1 MAFIQRPDQQQLK
14 EHLAEYLV
22 KTGMRS
28 ERNDHKTIET
38 WFSRLRLFYG
48 MPFNYIVP
56 DERML
61 PTESLR
67 FFQVDN
73 NWMDALI
80 DGAFSIGSSKPLSS
94 NTQLTAHIAALR
106 ESAKQKMGTIRANI
120 LSKATGPA
128 AEKAKKYIQEYHAL
142 ESDNLSGFILRSM
155 VITGWPGIQVHG
167 FSDAAA
173 TKPVPILR
181 MEKLSST
188 LLFVIFE
195 GMVQSVIFEEPSEG
209 VHFGVTPDTNPIT
222 TELRYAQTGAGV
234 TSGQVITDQEAYPV
248 PMRSTS
254 TLNVLRANTFAQQLI
269 NQPTVWPPGTTAPY
283 PAFTAAQFALEMVQ
297 GVQSVQ
303 FTCSATPKAISNES

>member
-1 MAFIQRPDQQQLK
+1 MAFIKRPDQQQIK
-14 EHLAEYLV
+14 EHLAEYLL
-22 KTGMRS
+22 KTEMHS
-28 ERNDHKTIET
+28 ERDDHKTIET

-73 NWMDALI
+73 NWMDVLI
-80 DGAFSIGSSKPLSS
+80 DGAFSIGSSKPMSS
-94 NTQLTAHIAALR
+94 NSQLAAHIAAFR
-106 ESAKQKMGTIRANI
+106 ESAKQKMSSIRATI

-128 AEKAKKYIQEYHAL
+128 AEKAKKYLEEYRTS
-142 ESDNLSGFILRSM
+142 ESNNLSGFFLRSM

-173 TKPVPILR
+173 QNSIRILR
-181 MEKLSST
+181 MEKLSSS

-195 GMVQSVIFEEPSEG
+195 GVVQSVIFEEPSEG
-209 VHFGVTPDTNPIT
+209 VHFGVTPDTIPPT
-222 TELRYAQTGAGV
+222 TELRYAQTGDGV
-234 TSGQVITDQEAYPV
+234 TSGTVITGEENYPV
-248 PMRSTS
+248 PMRGTS

-269 NQPTVWPPGTTAPY
+269 NQPTVWPPNTPPPY
-283 PAFTAAQFALEMVQ
+283 PAFTAAQFALELVQ

-303 FTCSATPKAISNES
+303 FTCSATPKNNPA